1 MPLLPTLE
9 RFFAERAPLVPADL
23 VLVAFSAGP
32 DSTALLAGLAE
43 LAAGRGFGL
52 RAAHLDHGLDPDSGR
67 RAAAA
72 HEIAAALGVPLTTT
86 RRDVERERRPGES
99 REAAARRVRYAFLEE
114 TRRAAGARYL
124 AVGHQRDDQ
133 VETVLLRMLHGS
145 GPAGLA
151 GMPARRGAL
160 VRPLLELSRAE
171 LAAAVERAGL
181 EPVAD
186 PSNRDRGPH
195 RNRLRLDLLPWL
207 ERRDPR
213 LRSRVLALAAAAAGA
228 RRAIDRRLEARLAPR
243 RLEDGAAVS
252 RAGLAALPDA
262 LWPHALALLH
272 RAAGAAYPPPARAAA
287 DLRRQV
293 RGARRIGCDCG
304 RGWRW
309 EGERDALVLR
319 RGRRETAPF
328 AYTLRV
334 PGDLDLPELA
344 LRFRLSR
351 GESAPWMFEGS
362 RWKAGL
368 ALPVR
373 PGDEVTV
380 RNRRPGDRIRPLGCA
395 YSRRLKELLIDRR
408 VPRPERDRIPLL
420 CVGGRVAWV
429 PGVAIAEDFRV
440 AGTGPA
446 WVAEIETR

>member
-1 MPLLPTLE
+1 MSLLPTLE
-9 RFFAERAPLVPADL
+9 RFFTERALLARSDL

-32 DSTALLAGLAE
+32 DSTALLAGLAD
-43 LAAGRGFGL
+43 LAARRGFAL
-52 RAAHLDHGLDPDSGR
+52 RAAHLDHALDPDSGR

-72 HEIAAALGVPLTTT
+72 HEIAAALDVPLTVA
-86 RRDVERERRPGES
+86 RREVERQRGRGES
-99 REAAARRVRYAFLEE
+99 REAAGRRVRYAFLEE

-124 AVGHQRDDQ
+124 AVAHHRDDQ
-133 VETVLLRMLHGS
+133 VETVLLRLLYGS

-160 VRPLLELSRAE
+160 VRPLLELPRAA
-171 LAAAVERAGL
+171 LAAAVARTGI

-186 PSNRDRGPH
+186 PSNRDRAAP
-195 RNRLRLDLLPWL
+195 RNRLRLDLLPPL

-213 LRSRVLALAAAAAGA
+213 LRDRVIALAAAARGA
-228 RRAIDRRLEARLAPR
+228 RRAIDRRLASLLAPR
-243 RLEDGAAVS
+243 GVAGGAAVT
-252 RAGLAALPDA
+252 RAALAALPDP
-262 LWPHALALLH
+262 LWPYALALLH
-272 RAAGAAYPPPARAAA
+272 RRAGAAYPPPARAAA
-287 DLRRQV
+287 DLRRQL
-293 RGARRIGCDCG
+293 RTARRPGCDCG

-309 EGERDALVLR
+309 EGDRETLALR
-319 RGRRETAPF
+319 RRRPPTAPF

-334 PGDLDLPELA
+334 PGDLELPELA
-344 LRFRLSR
+344 LRLRLSR
-351 GESAPWMFEGS
+351 GETAPWMFEGS
-362 RWKAGL
+362 RRKAGL

-395 YSRRLKELLIDRR
+395 YPRRLKELLIDRR

-429 PGVAIAEDFRV
+429 PGVTIAEEFRV
-440 AGTGPA
+440 TGSGPA
-446 WVAEIETR
+446 WVAEIESR

>member
-1 MPLLPTLE
+1 MSLLPTLE
-9 RFFAERAPLVPADL
+9 RFFAERAPLARADL

-43 LAAGRGFGL
+43 LAARRGFGL
-52 RAAHLDHGLDPDSGR
+52 RAAHLDHAQDADSGR

-72 HEIAAALGVPLTTT
+72 REIAAALQVPLTAE
-86 RRDVERERRPGES
+86 RREVERLRRPGES
-99 REAAARRVRYAFLEE
+99 REAAGRRVRYAFLEE
-114 TRRAAGARYL
+114 TRRASGARYL
-124 AVGHQRDDQ
+124 AVAHHRDDQ
-133 VETVLLRMLHGS
+133 VETVLLRLLYGS
-145 GPAGLA
+145 GLAGLA

-160 VRPLLELSRAE
+160 VRPLLELPRPA
-171 LAAAVERAGL
+171 LAAAVARAGL

-186 PSNRDRGPH
+186 PSNRDRGTP
-195 RNRLRLDLLPWL
+195 RNRLRLDLLPRL
-207 ERRDPR
+207 ERRDPE
-213 LRSRVLALAAAAAGA
+213 LRGRVVALAAAAAAA
-228 RRAIDRRLEARLAPR
+228 RRAIDRRLERRLAPR
-243 RLEDGAAVS
+243 RVEGGAAVA
-252 RAGLAALPDA
+252 REALAGLPDP

-272 RAAGAAYPPPARAAA
+272 RRAGAGYPPPAAAAA
-287 DLRRQV
+287 DLRRQL
-293 RGARRIGCDCG
+293 RAARRPGCDCG

-309 EGERDALVLR
+309 EGEGEALVLR
-319 RGRRETAPF
+319 RRKRPIAPF

-334 PGDLDLPELA
+334 PGDLELPELA
-344 LRFRLSR
+344 LRLRLSR
-351 GESAPWMFEGS
+351 GETAPWMFEGS
-362 RWKAGL
+362 RRKAGL

-429 PGVAIAEDFRV
+429 PGVTIAEEFRV
-440 AGTGPA
+440 AGPGPT
-446 WVAEIETR
+446 WVAEIESG